1 MFNLVNSKCD
11 VSASTIGTVSPRSL
25 IGTGDCGSQPNMDIS
40 FSTNSGSFCG
50 NATIQ
55 SPGSYDSLKSSS
67 KNSICRVSLFESY
80 HLN

>member
-1 MFNLVNSKCD
+1 
-11 VSASTIGTVSPRSL
+11 
-25 IGTGDCGSQPNMDIS
+25 MDIS

-67 KNSICRVSLFESY
+67 KNSICRVSLFESVPFKLIFAKTSAWY
-80 HLN
+80 GFDLEYFFSLADLIDSLITDSL